1 LDLVETSN
9 LYKAEQLLLN
19 LEYVSLK
26 NTVFGKYKTHRH
38 LPRLVHKDGLGAV
51 EIHSKLLRK
60 RVSSL
65 LDLQEILAN
74 RITIDQVYVPDAKTN
89 LDLLILNN
97 QVNDF
102 GYLFK
107 FTNFKS
113 CYDSLVLEQQHKNL
127 TNNNYKTSKY
137 HRVFYNLKVLYFK
150 NPSKASSKL
159 KTIIVNNF
167 YKHINQNGVLK
178 RIHSVI
184 VKIYIGLLTCLS
196 GVRLFVKNKDFRADV
211 WNHKFE
217 VIKLFK
223 GDPKPKEFN

>member
-1 LDLVETSN
+1 M
-9 LYKAEQLLLN
+9 
-19 LEYVSLK
+19 
-26 NTVFGKYKTHRH
+26 
-38 LPRLVHKDGLGAV
+38 VHKDGLGAV

-113 CYDSLVLEQQHKNL
+113 CYDSLVLEQQHKKL
-127 TNNNYKTSKY
+127 TNNNYKTS
-137 HRVFYNLKVLYFK
+137 N
-150 NPSKASSKL
+150 
-159 KTIIVNNF
+159 TI
-167 YKHINQNGVLK
+167 
-178 RIHSVI
+178 
-184 VKIYIGLLTCLS
+184 
-196 GVRLFVKNKDFRADV
+196 
-211 WNHKFE
+211 
-217 VIKLFK
+217 
-223 GDPKPKEFN
+223 EFFII

>member
-1 LDLVETSN
+1 M
-9 LYKAEQLLLN
+9 
-19 LEYVSLK
+19 
-26 NTVFGKYKTHRH
+26 
-38 LPRLVHKDGLGAV
+38 VHKDGLGAV

-184 VKIYIGLLTCLS
+184 VKKYIGLLTCLS
-196 GVRLFVKNKDFRADV
+196 GVRLVVCEK
-211 WNHKFE
+211 
-217 VIKLFK
+217 
-223 GDPKPKEFN
+223 